1 MTLNTTYNMTLSQCI
16 DLHQSDSTDSVY
28 VTSFSYDDTDNS
40 CISLWPVFLP
50 PSDNCTNTSDVT
62 LYTNLDRQDT
72 VANRSWAIIL
82 PGTVHR
88 WHLDI
93 TIFIIEFPH
102 FDFHFLSHKYA
113 KQNEKSWRRTDD
125 LLHSLTIQSIHLSL
139 NSIVWRQS
147 CLPFYQWQTTNTD
160 SDL

>member
-16 DLHQSDSTDSVY
+16 DLHQRESTDSVY

-50 PSDNCTNTSDVT
+50 PSYDCTNTSDVT
-62 LYTNLDRQDT
+62 LYTNLDRQET

-93 TIFIIEFPH
+93 AIFIIEFPILIST
-102 FDFHFLSHKYA
+102 FSHIHMRSRMRKVEGE
-113 KQNEKSWRRTDD
+113 QTICCT
-125 LLHSLTIQSIHLSL
+125 HSQFKAFTFPIIQ
-139 NSIVWRQS
+139 
-147 CLPFYQWQTTNTD
+147 
-160 SDL
+160 